1 MLASAPCHTAL
12 SGQEQLPYSTENETL
27 KDFRSRIASE
37 LLWAP
42 SVALPVV
49 AGVSAW
55 LISWAIEGAAVLNMA
70 GLVLVL
76 GSVGWL
82 ATRVIFLTDDV
93 AAKILRDDAEKVI
106 KNEENKLNLL
116 QSRLLSDRDHRTKD
130 YLTLLRT
137 CRSEFEEFAKS
148 PGIVIQSQEIVKQVR
163 QLFWSATEQ
172 LEQSLKLHALAERLS
187 GVEKKKVQ
195 EQRENTLG
203 EIRESVEHMQSAVKH
218 YQELI
223 NKEQQSDLGSL
234 RDELDASL
242 RVAKRTE
249 ERMRELEGSIDID
262 SHLKQ

>member
-1 MLASAPCHTAL
+1 MLESAPCLAVL
-12 SGQEQLPYSTENETL
+12 SGQNTDIYSIENKTL

-42 SVALPVV
+42 SVALPMV

-55 LISWAIEGAAVLNMA
+55 LISWAIGNAVALNIA
-70 GLVLVL
+70 GLGLVL
-76 GSVGWL
+76 GGVGWL
-82 ATRVIFLTDDV
+82 ATRAIFLTDHV

-106 KNEENKLNLL
+106 KDEEEILDQL
-116 QSRLLSDRDHRTKD
+116 QFRLRSDRDHRTKD

-137 CRSEFEEFAKS
+137 CRSEFEKFAKS

-195 EQRENTLG
+195 EQREYSLG
-203 EIRESVEHMQSAVKH
+203 EIRESIEHMQSAVKH
-218 YQELI
+218 YQELM

-249 ERMRELEGSIDID
+249 ERMRELEGSIDRD

>member
-1 MLASAPCHTAL
+1 M
-12 SGQEQLPYSTENETL
+12 
-27 KDFRSRIASE
+27 KDFRARIASE

-42 SVALPVV
+42 SVALPMV

-55 LISWAIEGAAVLNMA
+55 LISWAIGGAAALNST

-82 ATRVIFLTDDV
+82 ATRVIFLMDDV
-93 AAKILRDDAEKVI
+93 AAKILRDDAVKMIRDEEEK
-106 KNEENKLNLL
+106 LDQL
-116 QSRLLSDRDHRTKD
+116 QLQLRSDRDYRTKD

-137 CRSEFEEFAKS
+137 CRSEFEKLAKS

-172 LEQSLKLHALAERLS
+172 LEQSQKLYELAERLS
-187 GVEKKKVQ
+187 GVEKKKIQ

-203 EIRESVEHMQSAVKH
+203 DIRESIEHMQSAIKH
-218 YQELI
+218 YQELM

>member
-1 MLASAPCHTAL
+1 MT
-12 SGQEQLPYSTENETL
+12 
-27 KDFRSRIASE
+27 DFRSRIASE

-42 SVALPVV
+42 SVALPLV
-49 AGVSAW
+49 AGASAW
-55 LISWAIEGAAVLNMA
+55 LMSWAVGGTAVLNIA
-70 GLVLVL
+70 GLALVL
-76 GSVGWL
+76 GGVGWL

-93 AAKILRDDAEKVI
+93 VAKILRDDAAKVI
-106 KNEENKLNLL
+106 QAEEDKLDQL
-116 QSRLLSDRDHRTKD
+116 QFRLRSDRDYRTKD

-137 CRSEFEEFAKS
+137 CRSEFEEFARK
-148 PGIVIQSQEIVKQVR
+148 PGIAIQSQEIVKQVR

-187 GVEKKKVQ
+187 GEEKKKVI

-203 EIRESVEHMQSAVKH
+203 EIRASIEHMQSAVKH
-218 YQELI
+218 YQELM

-249 ERMRELEGSIDID
+249 ERMRELEGAIDFD
-262 SHLKQ
+262 KLLKQ

>member
-1 MLASAPCHTAL
+1 M
-12 SGQEQLPYSTENETL
+12 
-27 KDFRSRIASE
+27 KDFRARIASE

-42 SVALPVV
+42 SVALPMV

-55 LISWAIEGAAVLNMA
+55 LISWAIGGAAALSIT

-76 GSVGWL
+76 GSIGWL
-82 ATRVIFLTDDV
+82 ATRVIFLMDDV
-93 AAKILRDDAEKVI
+93 AAKILRDDAEKMI
-106 KNEENKLNLL
+106 KDEEEKLDQL
-116 QSRLLSDRDHRTKD
+116 QLRLRSDRDYRTKD

-137 CRSEFEEFAKS
+137 CRSEFENLAKS

-172 LEQSLKLHALAERLS
+172 LEQSLKLYELAERLS
-187 GVEKKKVQ
+187 GVEKKKIQ

-203 EIRESVEHMQSAVKH
+203 DIRESIEHMQSAIKH
-218 YQELI
+218 YQELM